1 MACTRLLFLSLF
13 LLLQN
18 HSLAA
23 GSGFQGVRVQRDSY
37 GVPHISAPT
46 DAGAVYGLMY
56 AQAEDNFGQIQ
67 SDFTRALGRAAEF
80 EGPSQLINDLLHRAF
95 EIDRLAR
102 QEYARMAPAARS
114 LCDAHAAA
122 LNQYMAD
129 HPQGQPYPI
138 SRFEPWHILAMQ
150 LSSGLSGA
158 VSSGKFTR
166 AEIAAAYPALAPWL
180 SRPAPAAV
188 APNEDEGSNMWALAP
203 ARSRNGRALLLINP
217 HVGFFGGGQ
226 RYEAHLNSK
235 QGLRVSGFAILGTPY
250 IRSGWTPTHGWS
262 HTNNYAD
269 TVDVWREA
277 PDAQFSPWQDTLRIK
292 SSGSVETVTVQFRKT
307 IRGPVIALR
316 NGAPHTARIAG
327 HDRGGILE
335 QRVALARARS
345 LKEFQAALALRAFTG
360 SNTIYADNK
369 GNIFYL
375 HGCLIPKRAPG
386 VDPASILE
394 GQNPAHQ
401 WQGYHEISELP
412 QFLNPPSGY
421 LQNCNSTP
429 FGAAGDPPATP
440 PAGFPAYL
448 APEADG
454 LRARNS
460 RRILSAAQRADFEQ
474 WSTMALDTSVYSAAD
489 DLKRLP
495 AQGPPELQPLLDELH
510 HWNRVSA
517 IDSVAMTLYTR
528 WARLKAQDPLA
539 ALAQVRAELEKLHGT
554 WRVPYG
560 SITRLQRIHTSGTQE
575 QFGKDKPSLPVA
587 GGSGTLGMLFVFNTR
602 QPAADGI
609 GYGISGNTYVAVVEF
624 GSKPKARSLLVFGQS
639 ADPKSPHYFD
649 QAPLYSE
656 KRFKDVR

>member
-1 MACTRLLFLSLF
+1 MARAW
-13 LLLQN
+13 LLLALFVLLPN
-18 HSLAA
+18 HSPAA
-23 GSGFQGVRVQRDSY
+23 GNGFRGVRIQRDSY

-46 DAGAVYGLMY
+46 DAAAVYGLMY
-56 AQAEDNFGQIQ
+56 AQAEDNFWQIQ
-67 SDFTRALGRAAEF
+67 TDFTRALGRAAEF
-80 EGPSQLINDLLHRAF
+80 EGPAQLVNDLLYRAF

-102 QEYARMAPAARS
+102 AEYARMTPAAKA

-129 HPQGQPYPI
+129 HPQPCSI
-138 SRFEPWHILAMQ
+138 HRFEPWHILAMQ
-150 LSSGLSGA
+150 LSSGLSGT
-158 VSSGKFTR
+158 VSAGKFAR
-166 AEIAAAYPALAPWL
+166 SEIAAAFPELAAWL
-180 SRPAPAAV
+180 SQPAPSAV
-188 APNEDEGSNMWALAP
+188 PDAGEGSNMWALAP
-203 ARSRNGRALLLINP
+203 SRTAGGHALLLINP

-226 RYEAHLNSK
+226 RYEAYLNSK

-277 PDAQFSPWQDTLRIK
+277 PDAQFTTWRESLRIK
-292 SSGSVETVTVQFRKT
+292 TNGKVETVTLQLRKT
-307 IRGPVIALR
+307 ARGPVIALR
-316 NGAPHTARIAG
+316 NGSPHTARIAG

-335 QRVALARARS
+335 QRVAMARARS

-386 VDPASILE
+386 VDPSAILD
-394 GQNPAHQ
+394 GANPAHQ
-401 WQGYHEISELP
+401 WQGYHELSDLP

-429 FGAAGDPPATP
+429 FGAAGDPPADTP
-440 PAGFPAYL
+440 ATYPAYL
-448 APEADG
+448 VPEADG
-454 LRARNS
+454 PRARNS
-460 RRILSAAQRADFEQ
+460 RRLLSAAQRVDFEH
-474 WSTMALDTSVYSAAD
+474 WSRMALDTSVYTAAE
-489 DLKRLP
+489 DLKLLP
-495 AQGPPELQPLLDELH
+495 TQGPPGLQPLLDELH
-510 HWNRVSA
+510 NWNHVST

-528 WARLKAQDPLA
+528 WVRLKNQDPLA
-539 ALAQVRAELEKLHGT
+539 ALAQVRTELEKLHGT

-575 QFGKDKPSLPVA
+575 QFSRDKPSLPVA
-587 GGSGTLGMLFVFNTR
+587 GGSGALGMLFVFNTR
-602 QPAADGI
+602 QAASDGV
-609 GYGISGNTYVAVVEF
+609 GYGFSGNTYVAVVEF
-624 GSKPKARSLLVFGQS
+624 GKKPRARSLLVFGQS
-639 ADPKSPHYFD
+639 ADPKSPHYVD

-656 KRFKDVR
+656 KRFKDVY